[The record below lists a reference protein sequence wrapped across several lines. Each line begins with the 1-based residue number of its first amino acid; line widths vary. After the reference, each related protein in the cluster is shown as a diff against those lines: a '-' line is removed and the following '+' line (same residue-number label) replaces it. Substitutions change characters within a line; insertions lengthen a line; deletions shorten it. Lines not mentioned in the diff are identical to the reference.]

1 MLIPGT
7 TLIKNGSSF
16 PPPYLFRATRL
27 FGREEYLGSVRG
39 RHNMKSNQRHIEI
52 ATGDVVLIKGDNKHR
67 DKWNIGI
74 VEKLYEGK
82 DNVIRAIKFRS
93 RKTYI

>member
-1 MLIPGT
+1 
-7 TLIKNGSSF
+7 
-16 PPPYLFRATRL
+16 
-27 FGREEYLGSVRG
+27 
-39 RHNMKSNQRHIEI
+39 MKSNQRHIEI
-52 ATGDVVLIKGDNKHR
+52 ATGDVVVIKGDNKHR